1 MKAVQKSKMPTALME
16 VTAFTRIPFSQSHFT
31 TPVLHSKKT
40 FPKTQR
46 DQISERHITR
56 FFIYLINVIF
66 HVVSKSK
73 ILQVHIYHIFNDFDI
88 THKKVN
94 IIITFWV
101 KRI

>member
-1 MKAVQKSKMPTALME
+1 ME
-16 VTAFTRIPFSQSHFT
+16 APILRVTAITRISFSQSHIT

-46 DQISERHITR
+46 DQIYERHITR